1 MPGERAVTSAEF
13 QMSPPAAERAELPRR
28 TRLLYAA
35 SSFGSEALLQSR
47 TAWLLFFYAPPAGSG
62 LPQLL
67 PLALIG
73 VLLAALRLT
82 DAIESAVVGWWSDRF
97 HSRIGRR
104 LPFILVGTPLWAL
117 CSVLVVAPPAHGPVG
132 FVAVWFVLTMELAGV
147 SATVAGVPYDALIP
161 ELASAPR
168 DRLRLVASRVHF
180 ALAGAAVGLIG
191 GGPLV
196 DRFGVAGMTAAMA
209 LLALTT
215 RFGGVAGIW
224 PRAARPTSGAA
235 RPGALSAR
243 DAVRATVGNRQF
255 RAFLSAYVLFQTGL
269 LMLIGLLPYYATIV
283 MAGAAV
289 GRSVAILA
297 AVGLLAVVAGMPA
310 FTRYAERRSKRAAY
324 RRAMLLA
331 AATLPILA
339 FAGYLPGVSPFAQA
353 VVAVGIV
360 CLPMAGAFLFPAALL
375 ADVTDHDA
383 LQTGLRREGSYFGAQ
398 GFAEKT
404 TSALAPLVLALL
416 LSLGNTA
423 ANPLGLRLAGPAS
436 ALLILLA
443 WMLFRA
449 YSLPDDVGSRSAAT
463 GST

>member
-1 MPGERAVTSAEF
+1 MPGERAVTSAEC
-13 QMSPPAAERAELPRR
+13 QMSPAATRSAALPRR

-82 DAIESAVVGWWSDRF
+82 DAVESALVGWWSDRF
-97 HSRIGRR
+97 HSRVGRR

-117 CSVLVVAPPAHGPVG
+117 FSVLVVAPPAHGPVG
-132 FVAVWFVLTMELAGV
+132 LVAVWFVLMMELAGV
-147 SATVAGVPYDALIP
+147 SATVAGVPYSALIP
-161 ELASAPR
+161 ELARTPR
-168 DRLRLVASRVHF
+168 DRLRLVASCVHF

-196 DRFGVAGMTAAMA
+196 DRFGVAGMTGVMA
-209 LLALTT
+209 SLALTT
-215 RFGGVAGIW
+215 RFAGVAGIW
-224 PRAARPTSGAA
+224 SRAARPASEAA
-235 RPGALSAR
+235 RPASLPAGEAIR
-243 DAVRATVGNRQF
+243 VTFGNRQF
-255 RAFLSAYVLFQTGL
+255 RAFLAAYVLFQTGL
-269 LMLIGLLPYYATIV
+269 LMLIGLLPYYAAIV
-283 MAGAAV
+283 MQGTAV
-289 GRSVAILA
+289 GRSVAILS
-297 AVGLLAVVAGMPA
+297 AVGLAAILAGMPA

-324 RRAMLLA
+324 GRAMLLA
-331 AATLPILA
+331 AAALPILA
-339 FAGYLPGVSPFAQA
+339 FAGYLPGVAPFAQA
-353 VVAVGIV
+353 VVAVAIV

-375 ADVTDHDA
+375 ADVTDDDA
-383 LQTGLRREGSYFGAQ
+383 RQTGLRREGSYFGAQ

-404 TSALAPLVLALL
+404 TSALAPLMLALL

-423 ANPLGLRLAGPAS
+423 ANPLGLRLAGPAA

-443 WMLFRA
+443 WMRFRA
-449 YSLPDDVGSRSAAT
+449 YSLADDVGARSGA
-463 GST
+463 S